1 MIRGAHGG
9 IITGFLFRMVII
21 FALLG
26 VAVYEAGAII
36 VAKVAVDGVSMDAA
50 REAALEYSDSS
61 GSTSKARRACERLAR
76 ASGAE
81 CVRVRVE
88 QGLVRVRV
96 RKNAPTLIVHRIGV
110 LRPHTEAEAE
120 HAARIP

>member
-1 MIRGAHGG
+1 MIGGARGG
-9 IITGFLFRMVII
+9 IITGFLLRMVIV

-26 VAVYEAGAII
+26 IAVYEAGAII

-50 REAALEYSDSS
+50 REAALEYGDSS
-61 GSTSKARRACERLAR
+61 GSTSKAKRACERLAR
-76 ASGAE
+76 TSGAE
-81 CVRVRVE
+81 CVRVRVDD
-88 QGLVRVRV
+88 GVVRVRV
-96 RKNAPTLIVHRIGV
+96 RKDASTLIVHRIGA